1 MKKFMEK
8 FEEIV
13 DMFALAVVS
22 LCLGILRGAVIGSM
36 IISADFI
43 YIAAVDVPIM
53 LATTLLRLC
62 FWTFEEMLPDEEVEE
77 D

>member
-1 MKKFMEK
+1 MKK

-22 LCLGILRGAVIGSM
+22 LCLGIIIGAVIGSM
-36 IISADFI
+36 IISADYI
-43 YIAAVDVPIM
+43 YIAAVDVPII
-53 LATTLLRLC
+53 LATTLLELC
-62 FWTFEEMLPDEEVEE
+62 FWTFKTTLPEVDE

>member
-1 MKKFMEK
+1 MKKFEEK
-8 FEEIV
+8 VEMV
-13 DMFALAVVS
+13 GLAVTS
-22 LCLGILRGAVIGSM
+22 LCLGIIIGAVIGSM
-36 IISADFI
+36 IISADHI

-77 D
+77 E

>member
-1 MKKFMEK
+1 MLK
-8 FEEIV
+8 FEEIGDV
-13 DMFALAVVS
+13 FALAVVS
-22 LCLGILRGAVIGSM
+22 LCLGIMIGAVIGSM

-43 YIAAVDVPIM
+43 YIAAIDVPII
-53 LATTLLRLC
+53 LVTTLLRLC